1 MRGFTSESSNG
12 GLISGSFAQ
21 TFIISANNGG
31 NGISGLFLYSRTCM
45 TKEDKYKNVW
55 QRKGHVRIIF

>member
-21 TFIISANNGG
+21 TFEFGLNPNNGG
-31 NGISGLFLYSRTCM
+31 NQVSGLFLSYSRACM
-45 TKEDKYKNVW
+45 TKEDKY
-55 QRKGHVRIIF
+55 

>member
-21 TFIISANNGG
+21 TFSLSANNGG
-31 NGISGLFLYSRTCM
+31 NLVSGLFLYYRTCM
-45 TKEDKYKNVW
+45 TKEDKN
-55 QRKGHVRIIF
+55 

>member
-21 TFIISANNGG
+21 TFGLNPNNGG
-31 NGISGLFLYSRTCM
+31 NQVSGLFF
-45 TKEDKYKNVW
+45 
-55 QRKGHVRIIF
+55 IIFQSMYD

>member
-21 TFIISANNGG
+21 TFGLNPNNGG
-31 NGISGLFLYSRTCM
+31 NQVSGLFFLSYSRACM
-45 TKEDKYKNVW
+45 TKENKY
-55 QRKGHVRIIF
+55 

>member
-31 NGISGLFLYSRTCM
+31 NGISGLFFLYFRTCM
-45 TKEDKYKNVW
+45 TKEDKY
-55 QRKGHVRIIF
+55 

>member
-31 NGISGLFLYSRTCM
+31 NGISGLFLYSRTFM
-45 TKEDKYKNVW
+45 TKEDKY
-55 QRKGHVRIIF
+55 

>member
-21 TFIISANNGG
+21 TFEFGLNPNNGG
-31 NGISGLFLYSRTCM
+31 NQVSGLFF
-45 TKEDKYKNVW
+45 
-55 QRKGHVRIIF
+55 IIFQSMYD